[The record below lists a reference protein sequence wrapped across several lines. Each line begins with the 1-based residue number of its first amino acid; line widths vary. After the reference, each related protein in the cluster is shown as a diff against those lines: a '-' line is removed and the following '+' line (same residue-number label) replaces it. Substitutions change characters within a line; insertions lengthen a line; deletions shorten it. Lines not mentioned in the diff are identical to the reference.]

1 MSPKAAPTR
10 AKKSAKTGA
19 KSKKPVARAKKSARS
34 MSTEHK
40 AALAVGRTEGRS
52 VRVYLEALESNRP
65 KRGRKRTSESVS
77 KRLAAVDKQLAGAD
91 PLRRLQLV
99 QEQMDLRAELE
110 AMNHKVD
117 MRALEDDFVKAAKG
131 YSQRKGITYAA
142 WRQIGVTPAV
152 LKRAGIAR
160 SS

>member
-10 AKKSAKTGA
+10 AKRPAAKAKASA
-19 KSKKPVARAKKSARS
+19 ARKKKSARS
-34 MSTEHK
+34 MSSEHK

-65 KRGRKRTSESVS
+65 KRGRKRTADSVR
-77 KRLAAVDKQLAGAD
+77 KRLATVQKQIANAD
-91 PLRRLQLV
+91 PLRRLQLT
-99 QEQMDLRAELE
+99 QEQMDLTSELE
-110 AMNHKVD
+110 AMDNKVD
-117 MRALEDDFVKAAKG
+117 MRALENEFVRAAKS

-152 LKRAGIAR
+152 LKRAGISR

>member
-10 AKKSAKTGA
+10 AKKPATKA
-19 KSKKPVARAKKSARS
+19 AKKPAARAKKAARS
-34 MSTEHK
+34 MSSEHK

-65 KRGRKRTSESVS
+65 KRGRKRTAESVA
-77 KRLAAVDKQLAGAD
+77 KRLAVVAKQIPSAD
-91 PLRRLQLV
+91 PLRRLQLT
-99 QEQMDLRAELE
+99 QERMDLEAELA
-110 AMNHKVD
+110 AMDDKVD
-117 MRALEDDFVKAAKG
+117 MRALENEFVKAAKG

-152 LKRAGIAR
+152 LKRAGVSR

>member
-10 AKKSAKTGA
+10 AKKSAA
-19 KSKKPVARAKKSARS
+19 KAKKPATRAKKSARS
-34 MSTEHK
+34 MSNEHK

-65 KRGRKRTSESVS
+65 KRGRKRTAESVT
-77 KRLAAVDKQLAGAD
+77 KRLATVERQIPNAD
-91 PLRRLQLV
+91 PLRRLQLT
-99 QEQMDLRAELE
+99 QEQMDLKSELQS
-110 AMNHKVD
+110 MNDKVD
-117 MRALEDDFVKAAKG
+117 MRALENEFVKAAKS
-131 YSQRKGITYAA
+131 YSKRKGITYAA

-152 LKRAGIAR
+152 LKRAGISR